1 MQIRRKQK
9 IECRVTNTEL
19 LILKKRAKVAGI
31 TLSEYIRGTAL
42 NYTLAYKLTD
52 DEIASYKNLTKL
64 KNNFQRISNYMTYK
78 ADKELKS
85 AIKET
90 ISLVSLHLDK
100 FTS

>member
-1 MQIRRKQK
+1 MQIRRKRK
-9 IECRVTNTEL
+9 IEARVTNTEL
-19 LILKKRAKVAGI
+19 LILKKLASDAGI

-42 NYTLAYKLTD
+42 SYTLAYKLSD
-52 DEIASYKNLTKL
+52 DEISCYKNLTKL
-64 KNNFQRISNYMTYK
+64 KNNFQRISNYMTHK

-85 AIKET
+85 AIKES

>member
-1 MQIRRKQK
+1 MQIRRKRK

-19 LILKKRAKVAGI
+19 LILKKRASDAGI
-31 TLSEYIRGTAL
+31 TLSEYVRGTTL

-52 DEIASYKNLTKL
+52 DEIVCYKNLTKL
-64 KNNFQRISNYMTYK
+64 QNNFRRISNYMTYK